1 MDMNKT
7 IYLYSGII
15 SIVTSAVCAFFNYRI
30 SLGIII
36 GALSSFVYFY
46 ILNMNFKIN
55 EDGNI
60 SKGGILGY
68 VVRLIVLALPLLV
81 SCLLPNVFNIFGA
94 FAGIMLFRIIMIII
108 FFKTKGEK

>member
-1 MDMNKT
+1 MNKQ

-15 SIVTSAVCAFFNYRI
+15 SVIASIICAFFNWTI
-30 SLGIII
+30 STGVII

-60 SKGGILGY
+60 SKGGVLGY
-68 VVRLIVLALPLLV
+68 FIRLIVLALPLLIA
-81 SCLLPNVFNIFGA
+81 CLLPNVFNIFGA
-94 FAGIMLFRIIMIII
+94 FAGIMLFRIVMIIM
-108 FFKTKGEK
+108 FFTKKGEK

>member
-1 MDMNKT
+1 MNKQ

-15 SIVTSAVCAFFNYRI
+15 SIVASIVCAFFNYRI

-36 GALSSFVYFY
+36 GALSSFLYFY
-46 ILNMNFKIN
+46 ILNMNFKIS

-68 VVRLIVLALPLLV
+68 LVRLIVLALPLLIA
-81 SCLLPNVFNIFGA
+81 CLLPNIFNIFGA
-94 FAGIMLFRIIMIII
+94 FAGIMLFRIVMMFM
-108 FFKTKGEK
+108 FFKTKGEN